1 MGKLAHPRLRLAM
14 LLHGEVPACHVAAH
28 LLQVLR
34 VALGGG
40 SRWRRLGLLGGR
52 RLLLVRGSYLVRHL
66 HSPGTPHGAAVHE
79 RLPVP
84 LALHARVDAHL
95 TAAPAATVRDLGDRG
110 VVVLRVRRCQAVPG
124 GIAHH
129 PVGLLHEMHLLFVL
143 IIVIKVGQLALILGG
158 RRVVQ
163 GGLQGSK
170 ALVYRHLLTHGIH
183 GIFGVPTFSQ
193 AFEAF
198 AEKIPILAKK
208 THHPRIRHLL
218 ATPAPSKLQLGSWS
232 VLHFTEVFVLKA
244 YNPELIFFFMSF
256 HISLMRLDPA
266 VSGQVWIWVP

>member
-1 MGKLAHPRLRLAM
+1 
-14 LLHGEVPACHVAAH
+14 
-28 LLQVLR
+28 
-34 VALGGG
+34 
-40 SRWRRLGLLGGR
+40 
-52 RLLLVRGSYLVRHL
+52 
-66 HSPGTPHGAAVHE
+66 
-79 RLPVP
+79 
-84 LALHARVDAHL
+84 
-95 TAAPAATVRDLGDRG
+95 
-110 VVVLRVRRCQAVPG
+110 
-124 GIAHH
+124 
-129 PVGLLHEMHLLFVL
+129 MHLLFVL

-158 RRVVQ
+158 RGVVQ

-193 AFEAF
+193 AFETF

-218 ATPAPSKLQLGSWS
+218 TTPAPSKLQLGSLS
-232 VLHFTEVFVLKA
+232 VLYFTEVFVLKA

-266 VSGQVWIWVP
+266 VSGQVWIWVPRRERGGGKKRGENKELGTNDRNGQYLQHLNLVSINNTNRAPVLGSIL